1 MKVLLLEDDFKL
13 SSEVR
18 VFLEDKQMECDVV
31 YDGNLF
37 MKQFKL
43 AEYDLFILDIN
54 VPGINGMEVCAQV
67 RQVNKVTPIIML
79 TAFGEIE
86 DKVDAFNRGA
96 DDYLVKPFH
105 FDELFIRIQSL
116 MRRQL
121 QPQSADEIIK
131 VENLE
136 INLSEKKVF
145 RDNNE
150 ISLSPKEYQ
159 LLVLLAGANGRT
171 VSKQTISESVWDIN
185 FETGTNTIEV
195 YINFLRKKIDRDYS
209 PKLIHTRT
217 GFGYYL
223 KAEDE

>member
-18 VFLEDKQMECDVV
+18 VFLEEKKMECDAV

-37 MKQFKL
+37 MKQFRQ
-43 AEYDLFILDIN
+43 AEYDLLILDIN

-121 QPQSADEIIK
+121 QPQNADEIIK
-131 VENLE
+131 IENLE
-136 INLSEKKVF
+136 INLSEKKVY
-145 RDNNE
+145 RDSNE

-195 YINFLRKKIDRDYS
+195 YINFLRKKIDRDFS
-209 PKLIHTRT
+209 PKLIHTRP

-223 KAEDE
+223 KSEE